1 MALIMSIGLSLC
13 RSRDMRSP
21 FIKPKQ
27 NNWHILS
34 IFCLVQL
41 VIQIYYFYVL
51 QLI

>member
-1 MALIMSIGLSLC
+1 MSIDLPFC
-13 RSRDMRSP
+13 RARYMGSP
-21 FIKPKQ
+21 FINPKK